1 MAVKRA
7 GGVNAGNVGA
17 RDRSASHN
25 SSRGPKGARKVTV
38 SIVGA
43 GRLGTALALAL
54 AAQGYTIEAVVAGT
68 LRHAR
73 KAAALVGTDP
83 LALPSTRLEELP
95 SSDILFI
102 TTPDDAIAATAARLA
117 AITDQRSSRKMKGTG
132 KGAGQRVALH
142 ASGALSSDALR
153 SLSEAGFATGSMHPL
168 VSVSDSVHGAESLCS
183 AFFCLEGSRA
193 AIAAANRMVR
203 TLGAQSFS
211 INANDKAL
219 YHAAA
224 VMASGHM
231 TALFDIAVE
240 LLARC
245 GLTRT
250 RARAVL
256 LPLLRSTLA
265 NLYTSDAA
273 RALTGTFARADTAT
287 VRRHLDALRSKGTTD
302 ALAAYRVL
310 GERSLQLA
318 KAAGVRSGALQE
330 IKQALA
336 ESAKGKRE

>member
-1 MAVKRA
+1 MAAKRA
-7 GGVNAGNVGA
+7 SSASAGSVGS
-17 RDRSASHN
+17 RNRSASRN
-25 SSRGPKGARKVTV
+25 RSLGPKGARKVSV
-38 SIVGA
+38 SIIGA

-54 AAQGYTIEAVVAGT
+54 AAHGYTIEAVVAGT
-68 LRHAR
+68 LRHAGR
-73 KAAALVGTDP
+73 AAALVGTRP
-83 LALPSTRLEELP
+83 LALSSTRLEELP
-95 SSDILFI
+95 PSDIIFI
-102 TTPDDAIAATAARLA
+102 TTPDDAITATAVRLA
-117 AITDQRSSRKMKGTG
+117 AITAQRSSRKLKGVG
-132 KGAGQRVALH
+132 KGKGNAQRVALH

-193 AIAAANRMVR
+193 AIAAARRIIR
-203 TLGAQSFS
+203 TFGAQSFS

-273 RALTGTFARADTAT
+273 SALTGTFARADTAT
-287 VRRHLDALRSKGTTD
+287 VRRHLAALSSKGTQD
-302 ALAAYRVL
+302 ALAAYTLL

-318 KAAGVRSGALQE
+318 KAAGARSDALQE
-330 IKQALA
+330 IAEALS
-336 ESAKGKRE
+336 EST